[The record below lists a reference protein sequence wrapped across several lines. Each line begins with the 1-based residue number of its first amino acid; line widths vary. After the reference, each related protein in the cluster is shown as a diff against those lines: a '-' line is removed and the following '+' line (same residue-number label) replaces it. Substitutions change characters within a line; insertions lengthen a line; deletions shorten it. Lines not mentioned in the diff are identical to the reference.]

1 MATKKTKPK
10 AKVVAAKKPRATTTK
25 RVRTT
30 RLNSEDQNQ
39 FVSMMVPVFT
49 VLSIAFLVLVM
60 VKYM

>member
-1 MATKKTKPK
+1 MVTKKTKASP
-10 AKVVAAKKPRATTTK
+10 AKKTRTTTK
-25 RVRTT
+25 RVRATRVAKTT
-30 RLNSEDQNQ
+30 SPEQNQ